1 MMVNSTTHS
10 TRPPFFYGWIIVA
23 TAFMINV
30 VAAPMNAVVVA
41 FFISPISDDLG
52 IGRSTVAWALTFR
65 IAVAGLAAPFM
76 GPLIDNYGARWL
88 GTVAGIYTGITLIG
102 LYFVDSV
109 WSLYLMFALSGLMGF
124 GAPGGSL
131 LISVPVAKWF
141 VVKRGRA
148 MAIAIAGAPLG
159 TVIGIFVAQM
169 LIDNVGWR
177 GAWLVFG
184 VGVWGVMVPL
194 FAIFMRRIPED
205 LGLHPD
211 GAVTE
216 VTTNSQG
223 KSKLL
228 EFQDASKREVD
239 WPLRLVLRAPVM
251 WMLVVAFG
259 INQFV
264 GSGTLVHRVGSFE
277 AEGLSDSLIGV
288 GIAVEPLT
296 FLVMALL
303 FGLIIE
309 RAVPRLIGALG
320 LTLMVISVL
329 PMLFFV
335 DGQTYFIFIH
345 SVLWGAGAGAGMN
358 FMNVVWPSYFGRKH
372 LGSIRGFILPITIIT
387 GGLGPPMFGYIID
400 SWGGYTMAWSLTV
413 VSLTVAG
420 GLYLFAR
427 PPKLKEV
434 SVDTG
439 GDDVDGRSLETN

>member
-1 MMVNSTTHS
+1 MVNSITEPV
-10 TRPPFFYGWIIVA
+10 RPPFFYGWIIVA
-23 TAFMINV
+23 TAFTINV

-52 IGRSTVAWALTFR
+52 VGRSTVAWALTFR
-65 IAVAGLAAPFM
+65 IAVAGLAAPLM

-102 LYFVDSV
+102 LYFVDNV

-169 LIDNVGWR
+169 LIDSVGWR

-184 VGVWGVMVPL
+184 IGVSGVMAPL
-194 FAIFMRRIPED
+194 FAVLMRRIPED
-205 LGLHPD
+205 MGLHPD
-211 GAVTE
+211 GTATE
-216 VTTNSQG
+216 VTANEQG
-223 KSKLL
+223 KSGLL
-228 EFQDASKREVD
+228 GSQDTSTREVD
-239 WPLRLVLRAPVM
+239 WPLRHVLRTPVM
-251 WMLVVAFG
+251 WMVVMAFG

-277 AEGLSDSLIGV
+277 ADGLTDGLIGV

-296 FLVMALL
+296 FLVMALV
-303 FGLIIE
+303 FGLVIE
-309 RAVPRLIGALG
+309 RAVPRLVGALG
-320 LTLMVISVL
+320 LALMVISVL

-335 DGQTYFIFIH
+335 DYFHFSQYYVKLEIDT
-345 SVLWGAGAGAGMN
+345 
-358 FMNVVWPSYFGRKH
+358 
-372 LGSIRGFILPITIIT
+372 ITI
-387 GGLGPPMFGYIID
+387 Y
-400 SWGGYTMAWSLTV
+400 
-413 VSLTVAG
+413 
-420 GLYLFAR
+420 YL
-427 PPKLKEV
+427 LV
-434 SVDTG
+434 LVWD
-439 GDDVDGRSLETN
+439 LNL